1 MSPDLPIAAAL
12 PELKRTLREG
22 TAAVLQAPPGAGKST
37 VVPLALLE
45 EPWALGRKLLV
56 LEPRRLAARA
66 VAVRMAATLGEPVGA
81 RVGYRMRLDTKVSR
95 ATRIEVITEGVLT
108 RRLQHD
114 PALEDTAAVL
124 FDEFHERSLHAD
136 LGLAL
141 TLESRA
147 ALRPDLR
154 VLVMSATLDGEAV
167 AKLLGDAPIVTAA
180 GRAFPVATHY
190 LGRGLP
196 VLPGEAESPE
206 RLAAVAVLRAL
217 REEQGDVL
225 VFLPGAGEIRRVAA
239 TLEASDLPRAT
250 DIRALYGELAGDA
263 QLAALEPAA
272 AGHRRIVLA
281 TNIAETSLTIPG
293 VRVVVDSGL
302 VRRAA
307 FDPASGMGRL
317 ETRRISRASAEQR
330 QGRAGRTEPGVCY
343 RLWGEGAQR
352 SLAAFTPAE
361 IAEADLAP
369 LALELAA
376 WGAADADRLA
386 WLDPPPAAQLASARD
401 LLQWLGAL
409 DGAQRIMPHG
419 RAMAELPL
427 HPRLAH
433 MLLRA
438 RALGATALAADMAA
452 LLGERD
458 LLRGM
463 DRDADLR
470 TRLEVLQGR
479 GAHRDIDRGML
490 ERVRRAAQQLRAQAG
505 AGRGAGVATES
516 GATLDS
522 RATRHVEP
530 GALLAL
536 AYPDR
541 IGRRRGE
548 GQARYALSNGRG
560 ALFVRPDTA
569 AGEFIAV
576 AAIVDS
582 EREARIR
589 LAAPLRLDA
598 IEQHF
603 AGEIETGEEVAWE
616 PRTEA
621 VVARRVRR
629 FHALVLEE
637 RPLRELPAGAT
648 EAAML
653 AGVAS
658 LGLAVLPWT
667 DGARSLQQRVA
678 FVRALDAG
686 KAADWPDLSDAALET
701 SLEAWLAPWLGGI
714 TRRAQLARLS
724 MAEIL
729 GARLSHAQREA
740 LARLAPAQL
749 TMPTGSQLPVDYSDP
764 AAPTVA
770 VRLQEV
776 FGLAATPRVGG
787 GQVPVTLTLLSPAR
801 RPVQVTRDLA
811 SFWKSGYVEVRK
823 DLRGRYPRHC
833 WPENPLEAEPTRG
846 VKRRR

>member
-1 MSPDLPIAAAL
+1 VPPELPIAAAL
-12 PELKRTLREG
+12 PALKAALRDAR
-22 TAAVLQAPPGAGKST
+22 AAVLQAPPGAGKST

-45 EPWALGRKLLV
+45 EPWVAGRRLLV

-66 VAVRMAATLGEPVGA
+66 VAARMAATLGERVGE

-108 RRLQHD
+108 RRLQED

-167 AKLLGDAPIVTAA
+167 AKLIGGAPIVDSP
-180 GRAFPVATHY
+180 GRAFPVETRY

-196 VLPGEAESPE
+196 VLPGEVESPE
-206 RLAAVAVLRAL
+206 RLVAVAVLRAL
-217 REEQGDVL
+217 REETGDVL
-225 VFLPGAGEIRRVAA
+225 AFLPGAGEIRRVAA
-239 TLEASDLPRAT
+239 TLEASDLPRGI
-250 DIRALYGELAGDA
+250 DLRPLYGELTGDA

-272 AGHRRIVLA
+272 AGRRRVVLA

-317 ETRRISRASAEQR
+317 ETRRISRASADQR
-330 QGRAGRTEPGVCY
+330 QGRAGRTEPGACY

-352 SLAAFTPAE
+352 SLAAYTPAE
-361 IAEADLAP
+361 IVEADLAP

-376 WGAADADRLA
+376 WGTHDADRLA
-386 WLDPPPAAQLASARD
+386 WLDLPPAAQLASARD
-401 LLQWLGAL
+401 LLAWLGAL
-409 DGAQRIMPHG
+409 DGKGRITPHG
-419 RAMAELPL
+419 RAMAELPV

-438 RALGATALAADMAA
+438 RALGAPTLAADIAA

-458 LLRGM
+458 LLRGAG
-463 DRDADLR
+463 RDADLR
-470 TRLEVLQGR
+470 TRLDIVRGR
-479 GAHRDIDRGML
+479 GDAGDVDRGGL
-490 ERVRRAAQQLRAQAG
+490 ERVRRTSQQLRAQVGTASGTGEAG
-505 AGRGAGVATES
+505 
-516 GATLDS
+516 DI
-522 RATRHVEP
+522 EP

-541 IGRRRGE
+541 VGRRRGE
-548 GQARYALSNGRG
+548 GDFRYALSNGRG
-560 ALFVRPDTA
+560 AQFLRADTA
-569 AGEFIAV
+569 AAPFIVV
-576 AAIVDS
+576 ADIDDGA
-582 EREARIR
+582 REARIR
-589 LAAPLRLDA
+589 LAAPVPLEA
-598 IEQHF
+598 IAVQF
-603 AGEIETGEEVAWE
+603 GDDIETRDEVEWD

-621 VVARRVRR
+621 VVARRTRR
-629 FHALVLEE
+629 FHALLLEE
-637 RPLRELPAGAT
+637 RPLRDLPVGAT
-648 EAAML
+648 ENAML
-653 AGVAS
+653 AGIAA
-658 LGLAVLPWT
+658 LGLGALPWT
-667 DGARSLQQRVA
+667 DGARDLQQRVA
-678 FVRALDAG
+678 FVRALDAQ
-686 KAADWPDLSDAALET
+686 ATAEWPDLSEGALAADLGP
-701 SLEAWLAPWLGGI
+701 WLAPWLGGI
-714 TRRAQLARLS
+714 TRRAQLVRLS
-724 MAEIL
+724 MNEIL
-729 GARLSHAQREA
+729 GALLTHAQRQA
-740 LARLAPAQL
+740 LARIAPAQL
-749 TMPTGSQLPVDYSDP
+749 TMPTGSQLPVDYTDP

-776 FGLAATPRVGG
+776 FGLAATPRIGDG
-787 GQVPVTLTLLSPAR
+787 KVPVTFTLLSPAR

-811 SFWKSGYVEVRK
+811 SFWKGAYVEVRK
-823 DLRGRYPRHC
+823 DLRGRYPRHY

-846 VKRRR
+846 VTRRR